1 MKYVYYLIIAFVA
14 YIAGVILPLHRF
26 LPVIKQIGPEVT
38 RYEYYSLI
46 VNIGLAIFALL
57 TVIVALFKEEIV
69 SFWRKPQLCVDE
81 NSLELEEHLGQ
92 ESKDSPSLANEYTAK
107 FTISNK
113 KNIVAQ
119 DVKIIIT
126 AIKFMNHQ
134 TGTISSIK
142 LETKDFAF
150 SEEKNITKFNP
161 LEIKFF
167 SLTRE
172 VTTQGKTGSGQ
183 TSVELFK
190 MKIGE
195 NEILDDYLNG
205 ELEFCFMVFC
215 SNCSIEKSISI
226 KWDKRWKER
235 KTDMCPGHLS
245 IGFKGM
251 KR

>member
-1 MKYVYYLIIAFVA
+1 MSYLAIVLAAYVV
-14 YIAGVILPLHRF
+14 GVIFPIQRLLPTINPL
-26 LPVIKQIGPEVT
+26 GPKVSS
-38 RYEYYSLI
+38 YECYALV
-46 VNIGLAIFALL
+46 VNILLALFTLL

-69 SFWRKPQLCVDE
+69 SLWRKPQLNIDE

-92 ESKDSPSLANEYTAK
+92 ESKDSPSFANEYTAK

-119 DVKIIIT
+119 DVKITIT
-126 AIKFMNHQ
+126 AIKFTNHQ
-134 TGTISSIK
+134 TGTTSSIK
-142 LETKDFAF
+142 LETKDFVF

-183 TSVELFK
+183 VSVELFK

-226 KWDKRWKER
+226 KWDKKWKDR
-235 KTDMCPGHLS
+235 KTDMSPEHLL
-245 IGFKGM
+245 INFKGV